1 MQTNSS
7 AAELI
12 STTMLQRSIPQQ
24 LNHVDAFR
32 REGLD
37 RNKFDPSVRITRR
50 TPRLTRCSTLGD
62 PSPRDGTLGDVAI
75 PKSALQ
81 KRIGIHDAAKH
92 ILAAPARFRRI
103 AHRLRTKLR
112 PHDLLHTST
121 RGRHRGTR
129 RARTIC
135 VNRSDLRPHS
145 RRQTSCTDI
154 RRTPENRSPEG
165 LVHRIPDPRPVS
177 ASEATGKGRTA
188 PTECVAVRMLCW

>member
-1 MQTNSS
+1 MLTHSAGRDSTETSS
-7 AAELI
+7 
-12 STTMLQRSIPQQ
+12 
-24 LNHVDAFR
+24 
-32 REGLD
+32 
-37 RNKFDPSVRITRR
+37 TRR
-50 TPRLTRCSTLGD
+50 CASRGERRDSPVARHSETRAHATAPPETSQY
-62 PSPRDGTLGDVAI
+62 R
-75 PKSALQ
+75 KALCEN
-81 KRIGIHDAAKH
+81 RISIRGAAKP

-103 AHRLRTKLR
+103 AHRLRTKPR

>member
-62 PSPRDGTLGDVAI
+62 PRPRDGTPGDVAI

-81 KRIGIHDAAKH
+81 KKNRH
-92 ILAAPARFRRI
+92 PRRCETHPRRAGSI
-103 AHRLRTKLR
+103 PPNR
-112 PHDLLHTST
+112 PSSADQPRRHDLLHTIT
-121 RGRHRGTR
+121 RGRHRATT

-135 VNRSDLRPHS
+135 VDRSDRRPHS
-145 RRQTSCTDI
+145 RRHTSCTDI
-154 RRTPENRSPEG
+154 RRTPENRSPEA
-165 LVHRIPDPRPVS
+165 LVHRIPDPGPSS

-188 PTECVAVRMLCW
+188 PTECVAVRMLCR